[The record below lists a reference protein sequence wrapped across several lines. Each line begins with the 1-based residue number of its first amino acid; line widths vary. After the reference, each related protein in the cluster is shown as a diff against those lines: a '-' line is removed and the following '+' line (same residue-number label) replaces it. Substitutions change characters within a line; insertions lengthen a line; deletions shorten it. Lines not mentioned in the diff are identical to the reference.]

1 MIAKKKRMEAII
13 APKTVFRDT
22 STVDANSTNLI
33 LL

>member
-1 MIAKKKRMEAII
+1 MTAKKKRMAAVI
-13 APKTVFRDT
+13 ALKTVFRDT